1 MQALKNVGAIL
12 KAGGADY
19 DRVVKTTIMYEILT
33 ISFFFFFS
41 CICYFFFFFLHKLKV
56 VFWKIFCF
64 KC

>member
-33 ISFFFFFS
+33 ISFFFFFLAFVT
-41 CICYFFFFFLHKLKV
+41 FFFFSS
-56 VFWKIFCF
+56 IN
-64 KC
+64 

>member
-33 ISFFFFFS
+33 ISFFFFFLAFVT
-41 CICYFFFFFLHKLKV
+41 FFFFPP
-56 VFWKIFCF
+56 
-64 KC
+64 

>member
-33 ISFFFFFS
+33 ISFFFFFLHLLL
-41 CICYFFFFFLHKLKV
+41 FFFFSS
-56 VFWKIFCF
+56 IN
-64 KC
+64 